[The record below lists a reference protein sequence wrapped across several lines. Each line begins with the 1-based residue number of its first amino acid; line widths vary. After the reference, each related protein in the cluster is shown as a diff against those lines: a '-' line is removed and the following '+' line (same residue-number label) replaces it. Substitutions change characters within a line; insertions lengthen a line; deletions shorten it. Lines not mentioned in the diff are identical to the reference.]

1 MYPSALAT
9 SKVKKEISALESL
22 RELHNTYIELIKEQ
36 KDTGVNGCNV
46 IWAYTS
52 SVSTSAW
59 KLTHTPV
66 HWVYSKCRQ
75 SYLIHN

>member
-9 SKVKKEISALESL
+9 SKVKKEISAPESL

-46 IWAYTS
+46 I
-52 SVSTSAW
+52 
-59 KLTHTPV
+59 
-66 HWVYSKCRQ
+66 
-75 SYLIHN
+75 